1 MTQYE
6 AKAATKLSPF
16 AATVLIGLLL
26 FGGGLVF
33 VIKPDLFNQ
42 WVQVGGFETLDTT
55 RVLPELED
63 DLKLHAR
70 SVLLRE
76 LADRDA
82 KQAEFDAVGTVD
94 IESFRAE
101 PLGYYRREIDFWR
114 DPDTR
119 GVEFYLTFNAGG
131 STREATG
138 SFTVSGRSNRTT
150 FTDLRLLPE
159 AP

>member
-1 MTQYE
+1 
-6 AKAATKLSPF
+6 LSPF
-16 AATVLIGLLL
+16 AAAVLIGLLL
-26 FGGGLVF
+26 FAGGMVF

-55 RVLPELED
+55 RVLPELEE

-70 SVLLRE
+70 SALLRE
-76 LADRDA
+76 LADRGA
-82 KQAEFDAVGTVD
+82 TQAEFDAVGTVD
-94 IESFRAE
+94 IESFRAD
-101 PLGYYRREIDFWR
+101 PLGYYRREMDFWR
-114 DPDTR
+114 DRGTR
-119 GVEFYLTFNAGG
+119 RVDYHLTFNAGG

-138 SFTVSGRSNRTT
+138 SFTVSGRSNRMT